1 MTACG
6 TGGAPA
12 APSIRYSA
20 CGTKSK
26 RRLAVSTVATCAG
39 PGWPSHCKGMG
50 TPASFGQPLWF
61 ALDLLGLDLL
71 GLFVWLV
78 FVVCHPFA
86 GALEFPNA
94 LAEPFGDFRELLTA
108 KEEHG
113 DNEDEQ

>member
-1 MTACG
+1 MPPPVANGSRMTARG
-6 TGGAPA
+6 TGGASV
-12 APSIRYSA
+12 APRIRCRA
-20 CGTKSK
+20 CATKST

-50 TPASFGQPLWF
+50 TPASFGQQLWF

-78 FVVCHPFA
+78 LVVCHTFA

-94 LAEPFGDFRELLTA
+94 LAEPFGD
-108 KEEHG
+108 
-113 DNEDEQ
+113 